1 MGVWEYGSGKA
12 TIPAFL
18 DDYAYLI
25 EAYIQLQE
33 VTGDRFLSCSVQKSC
48 QTGL

>member
-1 MGVWEYGSGKA
+1 MEVSGVREKA

-33 VTGDRFLSCSVQKSC
+33 VTGDADLSDTRQRR
-48 QTGL
+48 

>member
-1 MGVWEYGSGKA
+1 MGNGNPGKA

-33 VTGDRFLSCSVQKSC
+33 VTGDSTYLISAKHSQN
-48 QTGL
+48 GL